1 MKQTAPEKP
10 APALS
15 TRGLTVGYDET
26 IVLDGVD
33 LTLPAGRTT
42 GLIGANGS
50 GKSTLLKAMS
60 RVLAP
65 RRGVAL
71 LDGEDI
77 HRLPT
82 RALARR
88 LGLLPQ
94 DPQAPPG
101 MTVRDLVA
109 LGRHPHRRGFGV
121 LGAADRRAIDAAL
134 ARTSTAAL
142 ADRPVHALSGGQRQ
156 RVWIAL
162 ALCQDTPA
170 LLLDEPT
177 TFLDIHHQMEVLA
190 VLHGLRTE
198 GRTVVVVLHDLLQA
212 TRHCDH
218 LVALAGGRIVARGA
232 PEEVLT
238 PAVIREVFSVES
250 TVLPDPCTGRPLVI
264 PHPHADP
271 AG

>member
-1 MKQTAPEKP
+1 MTSTTPVP
-10 APALS
+10 PTLS
-15 TRGLTVGYDET
+15 TERLSVGYDQT
-26 IVLDGVD
+26 IVLDGVN
-33 LTLPAGRTT
+33 LVLPAGRTT

-50 GKSTLLKAMS
+50 GKSTLLRAMA
-60 RVLAP
+60 RVLTP
-65 RRGVAL
+65 MSGVAL

-109 LGRHPHRRGFGV
+109 LGRHPHRRGFGM
-121 LGAADRRAIDAAL
+121 LGRADHAAIDAAL
-134 ARTSTAAL
+134 ARTATTAL

-162 ALCQDTPA
+162 ALCQNTPA

-177 TFLDIHHQMEVLA
+177 TFLDINHQMEVLA
-190 VLHGLRTE
+190 VLHGLRAE

-218 LVALAGGRIVARGA
+218 LVALAEGRVVARGT
-232 PEEVLT
+232 PEQVLV
-238 PAVIREVFSVES
+238 PAVIRAVFGVES
-250 TVLPDPCTGRPLVI
+250 TILADPCTGRPLVI
-264 PHPHADP
+264 PHPH
-271 AG
+271 GSGG